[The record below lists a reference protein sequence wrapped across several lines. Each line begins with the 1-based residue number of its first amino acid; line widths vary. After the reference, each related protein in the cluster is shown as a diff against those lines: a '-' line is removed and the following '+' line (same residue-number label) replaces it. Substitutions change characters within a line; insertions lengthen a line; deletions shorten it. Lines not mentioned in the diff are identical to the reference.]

1 MQSTSKNGVVPFDYN
16 SHSIRTVLLDDQ
28 VWFIG
33 KDVCDVLGLVNTSKS
48 VKSLD
53 GDEKLLMPNK
63 QLGIKPQQGQQDFW
77 LVNES
82 GLYHLIFR
90 SNKSAAHAF
99 RKWVTSEVLP
109 ALRKRGTYNLDEA
122 AKPGTQGILFPD
134 ERPMM
139 PVMPGVM
146 EEARALMLDVALQ
159 VSPGSKVA
167 RLVRLLK
174 PMVFYQGSQLAAK
187 GGRGL

>member
-1 MQSTSKNGVVPFDYN
+1 MVSANQLELLKVQTVNDEPVVDALQIAQHLGVENRAIRRTIESHLVSIESNFGRVAFQMQPLKTASGTQMHKVYYLTEEQAYFVTTLSKNTERAVK
-16 SHSIRTVLLDDQ
+16 IKALL
-28 VWFIG
+28 
-33 KDVCDVLGLVNTSKS
+33 
-48 VKSLD
+48 VKSFM
-53 GDEKLLMPNK
+53 E
-63 QLGIKPQQGQQDFW
+63 
-77 LVNES
+77 
-82 GLYHLIFR
+82 FR
-90 SNKSAAHAF
+90 RAS
-99 RKWVTSEVLP
+99 
-109 ALRKRGTYNLDEA
+109 EA
-122 AKPGTQGILFPD
+122 APWVSKPGTQGILFPD

-167 RLVRLLK
+167 KLVRLLK